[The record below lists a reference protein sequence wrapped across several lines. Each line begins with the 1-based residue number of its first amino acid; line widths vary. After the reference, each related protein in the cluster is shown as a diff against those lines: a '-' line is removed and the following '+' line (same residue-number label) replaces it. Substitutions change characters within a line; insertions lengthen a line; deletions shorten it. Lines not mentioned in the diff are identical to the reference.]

1 MGTETPTPNRVV
13 KAASG
18 IKKFLTGRLSRLN
31 TIFQKEK
38 PDTQKQ
44 VYLAETDQKH
54 ADSWEDMKDGR
65 WIRHHRVPRRD
76 AFTPSGTSDG
86 PPLTDL
92 EDTRVTE
99 RDFPDGT
106 TDRLEDRWRTDVQ
119 LVDDVSLWRGRTVFY
134 IKHTPDQVKRQP
146 SIPVNRNHTPAK
158 KTRDWFDTAQPLWW
172 SEKDY

>member
-31 TIFQKEK
+31 SIFQKEK
-38 PDTQKQ
+38 PDTQKP

-76 AFTPSGTSDG
+76 AFTPSGSSDG
-86 PPLTDL
+86 PPLADL
-92 EDTRVTE
+92 EDT
-99 RDFPDGT
+99 
-106 TDRLEDRWRTDVQ
+106 
-119 LVDDVSLWRGRTVFY
+119 
-134 IKHTPDQVKRQP
+134 
-146 SIPVNRNHTPAK
+146 
-158 KTRDWFDTAQPLWW
+158 
-172 SEKDY
+172 